1 MESASACANPMSSKY
16 SLQLRLVFAM
26 LALLV
31 ISNVFFV
38 AIVHMVGDKLEEE
51 LLEKQ
56 INNEVEEYIRRLAA
70 DGSTPFPQSANLLFY
85 LDSNAD
91 VLPIPEAIKNLAP
104 GIYHAIEWQ
113 DKVYQIAIRDMQ
125 NDRIYMALDIS
136 SFEAQENKLLAILIG
151 SATITPLLAITFG
164 LWLLRRIINPVGRL
178 ANEVAR
184 LNPRQRNK
192 RLSSDFR
199 GYEVERIAEAFDRYL
214 ENMDAF
220 VEREQS
226 FSAAASHELRTPVS
240 VIATSAELMASEH
253 NLPENLQA
261 PLERIQRATQ
271 NMSALISS
279 LLFLAREQP
288 AETDFDEET
297 ELCELLEKI
306 ADSFRLLINTKLI
319 TFNVQCDQKLI
330 VSAPADHISIV
341 ISNLLRNSVFH
352 TKAGMISLQVRE
364 SKVVVSDTGNGIA
377 PENMDK
383 VFSREFKG
391 RGSKGQG
398 LGLYIAK
405 RICEQHGWR
414 LVLDSTPG
422 QGTTATLD
430 FGIKARPAT
439 PFLGQTSPQQN

>member
-1 MESASACANPMSSKY
+1 MSSKY
-16 SLQLRLVFAM
+16 SLQLRLIFAM

-31 ISNVFFV
+31 LSNVFFA
-38 AIVHMVGDKLEEE
+38 AIVYTVGDKLEEE

-56 INNEVEEYIRRLAA
+56 INHEVEEYIRRLAI

-85 LDSNAD
+85 LESNAD
-91 VLPIPEAIKNLAP
+91 VLPIPAAIRNLPP
-104 GIYHAIEWQ
+104 GVYHAVEWQ
-113 DKVYQIAIRDMQ
+113 GNVYQVAVRDMRD
-125 NDRIYMALDIS
+125 DRIFMTMDIS
-136 SFEAQENKLLAILIG
+136 SFEAQEHKLLAILIG
-151 SATITPLLAITFG
+151 SAAITPLLAVVLG
-164 LWLLRRIINPVGRL
+164 LWLLRRLINPVGRL
-178 ANEVAR
+178 ADEVAR
-184 LNPRQRNK
+184 LNPKQRNK
-192 RLSSDFR
+192 RLSSDFQ
-199 GYEVERIAEAFDRYL
+199 GYEVERIAKAFDRYL
-214 ENMDAF
+214 ENMDEF

-240 VIATSAELMASEH
+240 VIATSAELMASEQ
-253 NLPENLQA
+253 NLPKNMQA

-288 AETDFDEET
+288 AKTDFDEET

-330 VSAPADHISIV
+330 ISAPADHISIV

-352 TKAGMISLQVRE
+352 TKAGMISLQVKG
-364 SKVVVSDTGNGIA
+364 SQVLVSDTGNGIA
-377 PENMDK
+377 PENMDR
-383 VFSREFKG
+383 VFTRQFKG
-391 RGSKGQG
+391 SGSKGQG

-414 LVLDSTPG
+414 LSLDSTPG

-430 FGIKARPAT
+430 FGTKARPAT
-439 PFLGQTSPQQN
+439 PFFGQTSPRQN

>member
-1 MESASACANPMSSKY
+1 MSSKY
-16 SLQLRLVFAM
+16 SLQIRLVFAM

-31 ISNVFFV
+31 LSNVFF
-38 AIVHMVGDKLEEE
+38 AFIVFLASDTLEDQ
-51 LLEKQ
+51 LLESQ
-56 INNEVEEYIRRLAA
+56 INHEIDEYMQRLAEH
-70 DGSTPFPQSANLLFY
+70 GSTPFPQSANLSFY
-85 LDSNAD
+85 LASNSD
-91 VLPIPEAIKNLAP
+91 IHPVPEAIQHLQP
-104 GIYHAIEWQ
+104 GAYHAVEWQ
-113 DKVYQIAIRDMQ
+113 DKVYQVAIRDMQ
-125 NDRIYMALDIS
+125 NDRIFMALDIS
-136 SFEAQENKLLAILIG
+136 SFEAQEHKLLAILIG

-178 ANEVAR
+178 ADEVAR

-253 NLPENLQA
+253 NLPENMQA

-306 ADSFRLLINTKLI
+306 ADSFRLLINTSLV
-319 TFNVQCDQKLI
+319 TFNIQCDRKL
-330 VSAPADHISIV
+330 VVNAPADHISIV

-364 SKVVVSDTGNGIA
+364 NKVVVNDTGNGIA

-391 RGSKGQG
+391 SGSKGQG

-414 LVLDSTPG
+414 LLLDSTPG

-430 FGIKARPAT
+430 FGTHAT
-439 PFLGQTSPQQN
+439 PVESYTTRANSQQY